1 MSFSGFVRPYASS
14 SRLSLTHGARNVTP
28 ANDRHDSTSSES
40 HPRSF
45 RKKKKKDIVF
55 LATIK
60 TRLNFIKLYQFDEV
74 REKFNFR
81 FSSRYFDHF
90 FIWRFNYL
98 LCKYRSNF
106 HSANFIINNI
116 DNVIDVIIQGK
127 YIRQQTMLIN
137 LNQLR

>member
-60 TRLNFIKLYQFDEV
+60 TRLNFIKIKQTL
-74 REKFNFR
+74 N
-81 FSSRYFDHF
+81 
-90 FIWRFNYL
+90 
-98 LCKYRSNF
+98 RSNF
-106 HSANFIINNI
+106 HNDDFRSTNERWLEA
-116 DNVIDVIIQGK
+116 G
-127 YIRQQTMLIN
+127 N
-137 LNQLR
+137 LPL